1 MKDIEKTSVDR
12 VNSRKRIRRRR
23 RFMNVY
29 IAAVLLLVAVIGFA
43 VSYTFL
49 FNISEIKVSG
59 ESDMYSAEQIA
70 EASGIREGDNLL
82 RTDTDEGEA
91 AILQQLTYIESVDI
105 KRNFPFTLEISVTKC
120 IPSYNVNCGS
130 KNLLISK
137 KGKILAENN
146 YITDGVPTIYG
157 YMPISH
163 LAGEHIKSDD
173 ELKDAAFNSLINS
186 IGKLEDVNISS
197 ISMAD
202 EHDIVINYKNGMEF
216 RMGNWNDV
224 DYKLNLAAT
233 VMEQE
238 SVKGKKGCLT
248 MIGANQIGFRMAKNS
263 SSIKKNSNTSKN
275 KTDANGNPVSDGN
288 EPSGEQNP
296 EQDALFSD
304 YNNRDTSDGDFFNWD
319 TEITSG
325 TENTTD
331 ADGGYYDENGIYH
344 DQYGGYLDSWGNY
357 HDQYGGYYDS
367 YGNYYDQYGNP
378 VTNSWD
384 SGYSDDY
391 GW

>member
-29 IAAVLLLVAVIGFA
+29 IVAVLLLVAVIGLA

-59 ESDMYSAEQIA
+59 ESDMYTAEQIA
-70 EASGIREGDNLL
+70 EASGIKEGDNLL
-82 RTDTDEGEA
+82 RTNTDDAEK
-91 AILQQLTYIESVDI
+91 AILEQLIYIESVEI
-105 KRNFPFTLEISVTKC
+105 KRDFPFTLEISVTKC

-157 YMPISH
+157 YMPLSH
-163 LAGEHIKSDD
+163 LAGEQISSDD
-173 ELKDAAFNSLINS
+173 EFKNDAFCSLIDS
-186 IGKLEDVNISS
+186 LGKIGDLNISS

-202 EHDIVINYKNGMEF
+202 EHDIVVNYKNGLEF
-216 RMGNWNDV
+216 RLGNWNDI

-233 VMEQE
+233 VMENP
-238 SVKGKKGCLT
+238 SVKGKKGSLT
-248 MIGANQIGFRMAKNS
+248 MIGTNQISFRTSKNS
-263 SSIKKNSNTSKN
+263 SAAKKDNKNSKP
-275 KTDANGNPVSDGN
+275 KTDANGNPVPTEP

-304 YNNRDTSDGDFFNWD
+304 YNNRDTSDGEYFNWES
-319 TEITSG
+319 EIAS
-325 TENTTD
+325 EPEKNTD

-344 DQYGGYLDSWGNY
+344 DQYGGYYDSWGNY

-378 VTNSWD
+378 VTSSWD
-384 SGYSDDY
+384 SGYNSEY